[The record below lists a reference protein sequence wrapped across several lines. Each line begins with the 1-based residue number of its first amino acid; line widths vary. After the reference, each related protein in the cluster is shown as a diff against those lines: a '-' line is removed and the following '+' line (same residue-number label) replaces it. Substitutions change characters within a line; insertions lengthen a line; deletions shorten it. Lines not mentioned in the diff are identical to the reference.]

1 MCHTFEHRSRKQE
14 PLPTPKLTDA
24 EIQSLYQGHGAAL
37 AAYACCCGLDFAL
50 AEDVVQ
56 QVFLKLLRPAAPAP
70 QFPLAYAY
78 RAVRNA
84 SMNLLRNRHRE
95 SALPENETW
104 FVQTSSTSQPEDA
117 LALQKILRD
126 LPPEQQETVFLH
138 VWSGMTLQEVADA
151 TDTPLNTVAS
161 RYRYA
166 LEKLRFLLK

>member
-1 MCHTFEHRSRKQE
+1 M
-14 PLPTPKLTDA
+14 PPPKLTDA
-24 EIQSLYQGHGAAL
+24 EIQALYQGHGSAL

-56 QVFLKLLRPAAPAP
+56 QIFLKLLRTVAPAP

-95 SALPENETW
+95 SALPEDETW
-104 FVQTSSTSQPEDA
+104 LVHTSSTSHLEDVF
-117 LALQKILRD
+117 ALQRVLRE
-126 LPPEQQETVFLH
+126 LPPEQRETVFLH
-138 VWSGMTLQEVADA
+138 VWSGMTLQEVANA

-166 LEKLRFLLK
+166 LEKLRILLR